1 MVSTGQVGGQQMPTP
16 PRGAF
21 PRRRKKCEGKVEEKA
36 QAMSWGVK
44 QRRVETERGS
54 EDRRMR

>member
-1 MVSTGQVGGQQMPTP
+1 MVSTGQAGGQQMPTP

-36 QAMSWGVK
+36 EAMSWGVK
-44 QRRVETERGS
+44 QRRVETERK
-54 EDRRMR
+54 